1 MMQAGF
7 GWIDFSEEHRD
18 RVFSVVDL
26 LSSEGSVDELGIGV
40 IRDAIADWL
49 FPGVST
55 IQTRPKYF
63 IIIPQILLSYL
74 KKFHNKEKLPV
85 LKDFVHNEEKRI
97 MHQLAKNY
105 NYAEGNGII
114 GVNVARN
121 NSELAR
127 YPTSVYWNGLRKHG
141 IINTKLSFSEYLKH
155 NDLSTYSHGG
165 NKDENANDEM
175 ASFDETFGIKCPL
188 LDDIDEHTKMELT
201 KDEAGYLKDQFL
213 STNGLEKQ
221 EGNLLSQILKS
232 PERIELMAT
241 ANNFRTLAEN
251 LLDDELLNLETKKIL
266 TIALDFDFLIFG
278 AHIRYNIQLH
288 KKAGN
293 KAKEFEESWEQWLE
307 EVRGLRTEI
316 ELLDFH
322 FIFANLATRTG
333 SQTQR
338 FMLEWKK
345 AILEEEI
352 DIEQLDYLVRK
363 QEIDKKGGK
372 AKLASTKGEYS
383 EWVGLQ
389 GLQYRFTQA
398 QRIIKDITTAYVKS

>member
-1 MMQAGF
+1 MQAGF

-26 LSSEGSVDELGIGV
+26 LSAEGSVDELGIGV

-85 LKDFVHNEEKRI
+85 LKDYVHEQEKRI
-97 MHQLAKNY
+97 MHQLSRNY

-141 IINTKLSFSEYLKH
+141 IINTKLSLSEYLRH
-155 NDLSTYSHGG
+155 NELSTYSHGG
-165 NKDENANDEM
+165 NKNENANDEM
-175 ASFDETFGIKCPL
+175 AAFNETFGIKCPL
-188 LDDIDEHTKMELT
+188 FDAIDEHSKMDLT
-201 KDEAGYLKDQFL
+201 EEEASYLKDQFL

-232 PERIELMAT
+232 PERIELMIT

-251 LLDDELLNLETKKIL
+251 LLKDEFLNLETKKIL
-266 TIALDFDFLIFG
+266 AIALDFDFLIYG

-288 KKAGN
+288 KKVGN
-293 KAKEFEESWEQWLE
+293 LAEEFEKYWVQWLE
-307 EVRGLRTEI
+307 EVSDLRTEI
-316 ELLDFH
+316 EQLDFQ
-322 FIFANLATRTG
+322 FIFSNLATRTG
-333 SQTQR
+333 ASTQR
-338 FMLEWKK
+338 FMHEWKK
-345 AILEEEI
+345 GILEEAI
-352 DIEQLDYLVRK
+352 DTDYLDHLVKK
-363 QEIDKKGGK
+363 QEIDKKGAK
-372 AKLASTKGEYS
+372 AKLTNTKGEYA

-389 GLQYRFTQA
+389 GLQYRFMQA
-398 QRIIKDITTAYVKS
+398 QRIINDITTAYVKP

>member
-26 LSSEGSVDELGIGV
+26 LSAEGSVDELGIGV

-74 KKFHNKEKLPV
+74 KKFHNKEKLPI
-85 LKDFVHNEEKRI
+85 LKDYVHEQEKRI
-97 MHQLAKNY
+97 MHQLSKNY

-114 GVNVARN
+114 GVNVSRN
-121 NSELAR
+121 NGELAR

-141 IINTKLSFSEYLKH
+141 IINTKLSFSEYLRH
-155 NDLSTYSHGG
+155 NELSTYSHGG
-165 NKDENANDEM
+165 NKNENANDEM
-175 ASFDETFGIKCPL
+175 AAFNETFGIKCPL
-188 LDDIDEHTKMELT
+188 FGAIDEHSKMDLT
-201 KDEAGYLKDQFL
+201 EEEASYLKDQFL

-221 EGNLLSQILKS
+221 EGNLFSQILKS
-232 PERIELMAT
+232 PERIELMIT

-251 LLDDELLNLETKKIL
+251 LLEDEFLNLETKKIL
-266 TIALDFDFLIFG
+266 AIALDFDFLIYG

-293 KAKEFEESWEQWLE
+293 MAKEFGKYWEQWLE
-307 EVRGLRTEI
+307 KVSDLRTEI
-316 ELLDFH
+316 EQLDFQ
-322 FIFANLATRTG
+322 FIFSTLATRTG
-333 SQTQR
+333 ASTQR
-338 FMLEWKK
+338 FMHEWKK
-345 AILEEEI
+345 GILEAAI
-352 DIEQLDYLVRK
+352 DTDYLDHLVKK
-363 QEIDKKGGK
+363 QEIDKKGAK
-372 AKLASTKGEYS
+372 AKLTSTKGEYA

-398 QRIIKDITTAYVKS
+398 QRIIKDITTAYVKP